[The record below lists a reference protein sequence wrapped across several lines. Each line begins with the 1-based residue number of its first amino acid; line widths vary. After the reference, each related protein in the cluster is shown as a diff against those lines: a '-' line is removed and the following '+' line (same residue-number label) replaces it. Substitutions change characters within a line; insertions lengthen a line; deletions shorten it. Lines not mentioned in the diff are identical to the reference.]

1 MWHHLPNDLLY
12 LIYEYISTR
21 DRLRI
26 YFILKPVDERISPLH
41 EHMYNMPLT
50 LYTSFIRK
58 HASSVLNTLI
68 MYNKLSSPTKY
79 STMQARPYH
88 LPVNLTDYEDN
99 TIDGHCIKQ
108 MFISILRDA
117 FTYYS
122 NVYHIDNEDCH
133 RKIENHIL
141 SLLVFCHIQEMKTKM

>member
-1 MWHHLPNDLLY
+1 
-12 LIYEYISTR
+12 
-21 DRLRI
+21 
-26 YFILKPVDERISPLH
+26 
-41 EHMYNMPLT
+41 MYNVPLI